1 LFLKEVSLSDISIS
15 YMSFLLA
22 RRKCQQVK
30 NILENEYDYN
40 QLMKKKA

>member
-1 LFLKEVSLSDISIS
+1 MLHLRCSIS
-15 YMSFLLA
+15 YMAFLLA

-30 NILENEYDYN
+30 NILESEYDYN